1 MFQTVRHWWE
11 SGTGKVTARLFA
23 FEFIVVVTGVLVA
36 QALANWA
43 QERAALIAMNEAKD
57 RAEFEIRDNMH
68 VAKVYLTAIP
78 CFEDRMREV
87 MRDASIGPIDR
98 QLAVRPSL
106 KSSGLTKIADQSAL
120 LLRKEDGGRWS
131 NVFDSLVRNVADL
144 EGRSSKVADEW
155 GKIVLAETG
164 SGEVGI
170 GDRLAAREAAANILA
185 HLRGM
190 RINSNNILESG
201 SKLGLKPHSLSESE
215 YGPAK
220 SCSAIWESGRSDPP
234 LTVNG

>member
-36 QALANWA
+36 QALASWA
-43 QERAALIAMNEAKD
+43 QNRAALIAMEEARY
-57 RAEFEIRDNMH
+57 RAEIEISDNMNA
-68 VAKVYLTAIP
+68 AKIYLVAIP

-87 MRDASIGPIDR
+87 MRKSSKGPIDS

-106 KSSGLTKIADQSAL
+106 KSSGLSQIADQSAL
-120 LLRKEDGGRWS
+120 LLRKENGGQWS
-131 NVFDSLVRNVADL
+131 NMFDSLARNVSDL
-144 EGRSSKVADEW
+144 EVRSSKAAEEW
-155 GKIVLAETG
+155 GKISLADPDNG
-164 SGEVGI
+164 DVSM

-185 HLRGM
+185 YLRGM
-190 RINSNNILESG
+190 RINANNILQLG
-201 SKLGLKPHSLSESE
+201 SKLGLEPRSLNEPE

-220 SCSAIWESGRSDPP
+220 TCSAIWGSGRSDPP
-234 LTVNG
+234 LKVSS